1 MSKLMK
7 ADDFK
12 RFAYNSVYT
21 AGYECA
27 KSMTLPLAR
36 EFMTS
41 VEFERQSEPFQDGFI
56 RFIEDQELTFKCIQE
71 VDNER

>member
-1 MSKLMK
+1 MK

-27 KSMTLPLAR
+27 KSMPHPLAR

-41 VEFERQSEPFQDGFI
+41 VEFERQSEPFHDGFI
-56 RFIEDQELTFKCIQE
+56 RFMEDLELTSKCIQE
-71 VDNER
+71 VDNGR

>member
-1 MSKLMK
+1 MR

-27 KSMTLPLAR
+27 KSMTLALAR

-41 VEFERQSEPFQDGFI
+41 VEIEKQSEPFQDGFI
-56 RFIEDQELTFKCIQE
+56 KYLDFLAKQEFDKY
-71 VDNER
+71 NERYDNGR

>member
-1 MSKLMK
+1 MK

-27 KSMTLPLAR
+27 KSMLYPFAK
-36 EFMTS
+36 EFASS
-41 VEFERQSEPFQDGFI
+41 VEFERQSEPFQKGFMM
-56 RFIEDQELTFKCIQE
+56 FIENRETTFKE